1 MVQLEEVD
9 VVVWDLEGLLG
20 NKREAGKAKRKHVGD
35 DHYAPIWLKIARA
48 SAAGSG
54 ASVIGRPTT
63 MWLAPEVIAWAGVT
77 TRTWSAT
84 FPPAG
89 RAAGVTTAKSPP
101 NSERTRGASW
111 PAATAPVQ
119 RFAGTTVARR
129 KN

>member
-35 DHYAPIWLKIARA
+35 DHYAPIWLRIARA
-48 SAAGSG
+48 SAAGSA
-54 ASVIGRPTT
+54 ASAIRRPPT
-63 MWLAPEVIAWAGVT
+63 MWLAPEAIAWAGVT

-89 RAAGVTTAKSPP
+89 RTPGVTMAKASPS
-101 NSERTRGASW
+101 SERNRSAS
-111 PAATAPVQ
+111 
-119 RFAGTTVARR
+119 
-129 KN
+129 